1 MKRLAL
7 IAAAAAL
14 AVPAVF
20 AQTVIVSEPASH
32 VLNHGAVAISP
43 PVDGLPGSSMLVLS
57 TPVAIESSD
66 TTILGG
72 PAASIAT
79 TSPVMVGG
87 TAFLDVPAYAVSR
100 PDFQRWM
107 AWEGSRVI
115 R

>member
-14 AVPAVF
+14 AAPAVF

-32 VLNHGAVAISP
+32 VLEHGAVAISP
-43 PVDGLPGSSMLVLS
+43 PLDGLPGSSLLVMS

-72 PAASIAT
+72 PAASIT
-79 TSPVMVGG
+79 TMGPVTISG
-87 TAFLDVPAYAVSR
+87 TALLDVPAYAISR
-100 PDFQRWM
+100 PDFQRWL
-107 AWEGSRVI
+107 AWEGSHLAR
-115 R
+115 